1 MVMFRKSIAVIV
13 ILALGSSGCA
23 SAGTTRLAPTRLA
36 SQDVRNEMIDYV
48 QRLPVGSRVRVDRV
62 TGRTLH
68 GTLMAADSDAVVVQ
82 RATRIPEAPMSIPL
96 RDIARIQIEERSN
109 LAKAIIIGA
118 AAGAGATLGVLFL
131 IAAALGD

>member
-1 MVMFRKSIAVIV
+1 MFRQSIAVIV

-68 GTLMAADSDAVVVQ
+68 GTLMAADRDAVVVQ
-82 RATRIPEAPMSIPL
+82 CATRIPEAPMSIPL

-109 LAKAIIIGA
+109 LACTQLNERMFERLRDHDIDANRLELASAIA
-118 AAGAGATLGVLFL
+118 
-131 IAAALGD
+131 

>member
-1 MVMFRKSIAVIV
+1 
-13 ILALGSSGCA
+13 
-23 SAGTTRLAPTRLA
+23 
-36 SQDVRNEMIDYV
+36 
-48 QRLPVGSRVRVDRV
+48 
-62 TGRTLH
+62 
-68 GTLMAADSDAVVVQ
+68 MAADRDAVVVQ